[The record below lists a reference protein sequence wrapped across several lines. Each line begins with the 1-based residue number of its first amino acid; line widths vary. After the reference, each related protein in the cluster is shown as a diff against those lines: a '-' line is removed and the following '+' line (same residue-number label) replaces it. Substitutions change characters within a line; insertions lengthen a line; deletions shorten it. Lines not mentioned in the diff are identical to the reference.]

1 MDMND
6 NVREVLVKIGGVLKI
21 RRKELKISQEKL
33 ANSIG
38 IDRKHLS
45 AIENGR
51 QNMTLS
57 TLWKVCNALEITVID
72 VFDRMEK

>member
-1 MDMND
+1 MND

>member
-21 RRKELKISQEKL
+21 RRKELKVSRGKL

>member
-1 MDMND
+1 MNED
-6 NVREVLVKIGGVLKI
+6 VREILVKIGEVLKI
-21 RRKELKISQEKL
+21 RRKELNISQEKL
-33 ANSIG
+33 ANTIG

-57 TLWKVCNALEITVID
+57 TLYKVTNALNITIYE
-72 VFDRMEK
+72 VFSKANQ